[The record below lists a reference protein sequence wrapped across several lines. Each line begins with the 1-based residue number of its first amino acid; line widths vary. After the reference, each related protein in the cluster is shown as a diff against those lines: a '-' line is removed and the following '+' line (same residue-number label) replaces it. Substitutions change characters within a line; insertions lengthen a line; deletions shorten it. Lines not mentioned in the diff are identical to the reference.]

1 MVKKV
6 ILNLDSSKAS
16 GPDCIPVVVL
26 KNCEPDKHLLTNTFR
41 SSKLHKTFNSNTVKV
56 SYSCAPN
63 FQQIIK
69 RHNKKLTSRN
79 QKQLTVTVE
88 ENKNALCKAN
98 VVQKVLF
105 TNVWQ
110 NLITFHQKH
119 TSANQRAIGKH
130 VTTTTLSLL
139 ET

>member
-1 MVKKV
+1 MNVKNNIEK
-6 ILNLDSSKAS
+6 NLLQL
-16 GPDCIPVVVL
+16 I
-26 KNCEPDKHLLTNTFR
+26 DKHFPR
-41 SSKLHKTFNSNTVKV
+41 YSKLHKTFNSNTVKV
-56 SYSCAPN
+56 SYSCTPN

-79 QKQLTVTVE
+79 KKQLTVTVE

-110 NLITFHQKH
+110 NLITFHQNH
-119 TSANQRAIGKH
+119 TLASQRAIGKH
-130 VTTTTLSLL
+130 VTTTTLILL